1 MKNKLGLIFPL
12 LMLSFGVYTLITAFG
27 TSGEQVT
34 LVSDHAI
41 PRGLAMMIGLIC
53 LVGGGGITI
62 SSLFSKKSASV
73 QTPTLSNEE

>member
-12 LMLSFGVYTLITAFG
+12 LMLSLGAYTLITAVG
-27 TSGEQVT
+27 VSGEQVT

-41 PRGLAMMIGLIC
+41 PRGLAMMFGLIC

-62 SSLFSKKSASV
+62 SILFSKKNASV
-73 QTPTLSNEE
+73 VTE